1 MTKVMFAGYPAP
13 HVYDAPDGEKAVQ
26 QLLWGDEVIV
36 SDQRRNGYRYLER
49 ARNSQGW
56 IREEDLT
63 PDRLLEIAFVDV
75 GQGDGCLVTTP
86 EGRHVLV
93 DAGVGSEMYWYL
105 RWRFDLRSRSA
116 DSGPLVIDH
125 AVITHPDENHFSGL
139 GPILDSPWVAIG
151 TLHHNGIVHRA
162 GTEPLGPTTH
172 GHRPEHLLELLP
184 DRDALADLLADD
196 VNVGRSPYPRLMR
209 KALADDL
216 VGDVRMLSAVDGHL
230 PGHDGA
236 DAGLAIGVLGP
247 VVEEVDGT
255 PALRVLGDPAAT
267 GKGHSIVLQVR
278 HGEVA
283 IRLGG
288 DLDVPAQQLLLE
300 HHIGVDAT
308 ALATL
313 AGGAR
318 ADALAAARAVFQVD
332 VVKACLHDRGC
343 DVEDLF
349 MEATHAAATVIH
361 GGDEEQ
367 HAHLRPDALG
377 LTGRWSRG
385 SRPLIFS
392 TGLARPHTS
401 WLERPAALA
410 ASEGE
415 DLEEARFLADA
426 GRQVETDPDSVA
438 ARYQRAVSVFGLISL
453 RTDGERVVLAQKRER
468 RRGATSFDH
477 YCLEPTPEGLAWNPD
492 A

>member
-13 HVYDAPDGEKAVQ
+13 YVYAAPDGVEPVQ
-26 QLLWGDEVIV
+26 QLLWGDEVLAT
-36 SDQRRNGYRYLER
+36 DQRRNGHRFLER
-49 ARNSQGW
+49 ARNSKGW
-56 IREEDLT
+56 IREEELIS
-63 PDRLLEIAFVDV
+63 DRLLEIAFIDV

-86 EGRHVLV
+86 DDRQILV
-93 DAGVGSEMYWYL
+93 DAGAGTEMYWYL
-105 RWRFDLRSRSA
+105 RWRFDLRERTA
-116 DSGPLVIDH
+116 DVGPLTIDH
-125 AVITHPDENHFSGL
+125 VIVTHPDENHFSGL
-139 GPILDSPWVAIG
+139 GPILDTPQIAIG
-151 TLHHNGIVHRA
+151 TLHHNGIVHRPGSA
-162 GTEPLGPTTH
+162 PREPI
-172 GHRPEHLLELLP
+172 R
-184 DRDALADLLADD
+184 DRRALAELLADHA
-196 VNVGRSPYPRLMR
+196 NVGRSRYPRLMR

-216 VGDVRMLSAVDGHL
+216 VGDIRMLSAADVHL
-230 PGHDGA
+230 PGYEGGDG
-236 DAGLAIGVLGP
+236 DLAIDVLGP

-255 PALRVLGDPAAT
+255 PTLRDLGGIAAT
-267 GKGHSIVLQVR
+267 GKGHSVVLRVR
-278 HGEVA
+278 HGDVA

-288 DLDVPAQQLLLE
+288 DLNVPAQQLLLQ
-300 HHIGVDAT
+300 HHVGVDAT
-308 ALATL
+308 GLDALDAD
-313 AGGAR
+313 AR
-318 ADALAAARAVFQVD
+318 AATVAAARKVFQVD

-349 MEATHAAATVIH
+349 MEATNAAATVIH

-367 HAHLRPDALG
+367 HSHLRPDALG

-415 DLEEARFLADA
+415 DLEEARFLAEA
-426 GRQVETDPDSVA
+426 GRQVETDPDDIA
-438 ARYQRAVSVFGLISL
+438 ARFQRAVSVFGLISL

-468 RRGATSFDH
+468 SGSATSFDH
-477 YCLEPTPEGLAWNPD
+477 YCLEPTADGLAWNPE